1 MTENFTELAFTESVK
16 AQQEKYG
23 TRTAYSRM
31 ERGGKFRNQITWQEQ
46 RHIEDR
52 DGFYLSS
59 VGENGWPYMQFRGGP
74 KGFLKVIDDNTLAF
88 ADFRGNGQYISTGNF
103 NDNKRTMLFLM
114 DYPNKTRLKIWADA
128 EVLDPAEHPELA
140 KQLIMPDYKATVERI
155 IVFKVHAFDWNC
167 PQHITP
173 RYTQEEIKES
183 QQVLTAR
190 IAELE
195 TENKSLR
202 QQIESSGKPQIS

>member
-31 ERGGKFRNQITWQEQ
+31 ERGGKFRNQLTWQEQ
-46 RHIEDR
+46 RHVEDR

-103 NDNKRTMLFLM
+103 IDNNKTVLFLM
-114 DYPNKTRLKIWADA
+114 DYPNKKRLKIWAEA
-128 EVLDPAEHPELA
+128 EVLDAADHPELA
-140 KQLIMPDYKATVERI
+140 SQVVLSDYEATVERI
-155 IVFKVHAFDWNC
+155 IVFKVQAFDWNC

-173 RYTQEEIKES
+173 RYTQEEIQKGMVKLDHES
-183 QQVLTAR
+183 AGD
-190 IAELE
+190 A
-195 TENKSLR
+195 
-202 QQIESSGKPQIS
+202 

>member
-1 MTENFTELAFTESVK
+1 MADNFTELAFTESVK

-23 TRTAYSRM
+23 TRSAYQRM
-31 ERGGKFRNQITWQEQ
+31 EQGGKFRNQLTWQEQ
-46 RHIEDR
+46 AYIKNR
-52 DGFYLSS
+52 DSFYLAS

-103 NDNKRTMLFLM
+103 NATKKTVLFLM
-114 DYPNKTRLKIWADA
+114 DYTKKQRLKIWAEA
-128 EVLDPAEHPELA
+128 EVLDPVEHPELA
-140 KQLIMPDYKATVERI
+140 EQVILPDYEAKVERI

-173 RYTQEEIKES
+173 RYTEEEIKMGMVKLDYEP
-183 QQVLTAR
+183 VEGT
-190 IAELE
+190 
-195 TENKSLR
+195 
-202 QQIESSGKPQIS
+202 

>member
-1 MTENFTELAFTESVK
+1 MTENFTELAFTDSVK

-31 ERGGKFRNQITWQEQ
+31 ERGGKFRNQLTWQEQ

-74 KGFLKVIDDNTLAF
+74 QGFLKVIDDHTLAF

-103 NDNKRTMLFLM
+103 IDNNKTMLFLM
-114 DYPNKTRLKIWADA
+114 DYPNKRRLKIWAEA
-128 EVLDPAEHPELA
+128 EVLDAADHPELA
-140 KQLIMPDYKATVERI
+140 QQLIMPDYKAIVERI

-173 RYTQEEIKES
+173 RYSEEEIQNGMVKLDHES
-183 QQVLTAR
+183 AGG
-190 IAELE
+190 A
-195 TENKSLR
+195 
-202 QQIESSGKPQIS
+202 